1 MLRWHQRCQG
11 SLSESRY
18 IFWGNFCKMTK
29 GKFFESEAIA
39 ILDISFHKNWTL
51 AEQLLLRQLPHWG
64 NNNCIELAI
73 TSRSF
78 DFIAHQSVQRLLKS
92 IWRGSP
98 NPTQSM
104 EMNHYLS
111 LVCPVAAP
119 ALLDQSGPE
128 KPYYQRLLQFFHT
141 PCTIF
146 IYTGIFKERFEFFQK
161 NVQVKTKFLKSS
173 KVLYLLYFAWIL
185 TMKYCTLPI
194 IHEVILWLWTLA
206 LYMEFF
212 VGLVRSKKLQI
223 KAIFKC
229 NTRGFTKLR

>member
-1 MLRWHQRCQG
+1 MVFQIII
-11 SLSESRY
+11 SS
-18 IFWGNFCKMTK
+18 NFCKMTK

-119 ALLDQSGPE
+119 ALLSSPFPSTLFSPPSPPCPSALPVPPLLFCSYLPE
-128 KPYYQRLLQFFHT
+128 
-141 PCTIF
+141 
-146 IYTGIFKERFEFFQK
+146 
-161 NVQVKTKFLKSS
+161 S
-173 KVLYLLYFAWIL
+173 LY
-185 TMKYCTLPI
+185 
-194 IHEVILWLWTLA
+194 
-206 LYMEFF
+206 
-212 VGLVRSKKLQI
+212 S
-223 KAIFKC
+223 
-229 NTRGFTKLR
+229 

>member
-1 MLRWHQRCQG
+1 MT
-11 SLSESRY
+11 
-18 IFWGNFCKMTK
+18 IFEKKTK
-29 GKFFESEAIA
+29 AKFFESEAIA

-51 AEQLLLRQLPHWG
+51 TEQLLLRQLPHWG

-146 IYTGIFKERFEFFQK
+146 IYTGIFKEQFKVFYSNFYFG
-161 NVQVKTKFLKSS
+161 TK
-173 KVLYLLYFAWIL
+173 
-185 TMKYCTLPI
+185 C
-194 IHEVILWLWTLA
+194 
-206 LYMEFF
+206 
-212 VGLVRSKKLQI
+212 
-223 KAIFKC
+223 
-229 NTRGFTKLR
+229 

>member
-1 MLRWHQRCQG
+1 MVPRPSYHTVCLTKLKTRN
-11 SLSESRY
+11 LSDLTK
-18 IFWGNFCKMTK
+18 FWKIGKA
-29 GKFFESEAIA
+29 KFFESEAIA

-51 AEQLLLRQLPHWG
+51 TEQLLLRQLPHWG

-146 IYTGIFKERFEFFQK
+146 IYTGFFKESFKIGSIIDGAFIEQKFE
-161 NVQVKTKFLKSS
+161 S
-173 KVLYLLYFAWIL
+173 Y
-185 TMKYCTLPI
+185 
-194 IHEVILWLWTLA
+194 
-206 LYMEFF
+206 
-212 VGLVRSKKLQI
+212 
-223 KAIFKC
+223 
-229 NTRGFTKLR
+229 